1 MLAKASGADVIIF
14 DTVDHSLAM
23 ARELGADEAVNS
35 SMADPVA
42 AAIAFAG
49 GRGADLVFECAGGPS
64 MPTTLPLATKMA
76 RRGSKVVI
84 VGGFEEGETSIAL
97 EWQQIQKS
105 EIQLIPSASF
115 AMHGIYRSRGRCSS
129 LSRAAS

>member
-1 MLAKASGADVIIF
+1 M
-14 DTVDHSLAM
+14 
-23 ARELGADEAVNS
+23 NS
-35 SMADPVA
+35 SKADAVA

-49 GRGADLVFECAGGPS
+49 GRGADLVFECVGGPS

-76 RRGSKVVI
+76 RRGGKVVI
-84 VGGFEEGETSIAL
+84 VSGFEEGKTSIAL